1 MTKTLLSD
9 RSAQTSTEFI
19 LVLAAVLAV
28 AAIVI
33 ASLQLTSEEGSK
45 LINKTAKAIT
55 KQIKNLKGGS

>member
-55 KQIKNLKGGS
+55 